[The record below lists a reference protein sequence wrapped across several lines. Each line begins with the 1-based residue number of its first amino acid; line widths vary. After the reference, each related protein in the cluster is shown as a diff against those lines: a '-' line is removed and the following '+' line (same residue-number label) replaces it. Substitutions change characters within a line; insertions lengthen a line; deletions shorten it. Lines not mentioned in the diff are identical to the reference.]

1 MHVLSDANTLR
12 AFHYALLFTRVS
24 GEQLTAI
31 AELVDAGA
39 LRPVVGATFPFD
51 QTPAALASLHTSGAP
66 GKTVVLGA

>member
-1 MHVLSDANTLR
+1 MLSDANTLR
-12 AFHYALLFTRVS
+12 GVHYEFFFMRAS

-31 AELVDAGA
+31 AELVDAGVI
-39 LRPVVGATFPFD
+39 RPVIAATFAFD